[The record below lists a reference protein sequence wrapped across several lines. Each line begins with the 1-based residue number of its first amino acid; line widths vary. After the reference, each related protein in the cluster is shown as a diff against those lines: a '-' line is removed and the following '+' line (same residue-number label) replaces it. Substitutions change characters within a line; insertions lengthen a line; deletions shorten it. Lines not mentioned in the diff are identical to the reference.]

1 MTAIQTT
8 KQFDW
13 LSELEKTTFKSLV
26 TTFGLDF
33 LLVQDKHGGNVDTI
47 HNVRHG
53 VWATDKEKSIYD
65 NKESYKITKTDANG
79 SIILNAQGKEVKV
92 DKYHSDT
99 RFRAQAKS
107 DGQKRLDG
115 ELFDSY
121 RNTQAKT
128 SEKTQ
133 LDHIISSSEIHADA
147 GRVLAG
153 LDGVELSLADSNL
166 ASTHAYINNKK
177 SNMTM
182 KDFVQEIPSMI
193 EAKQKS
199 VQNNKNKLATMPSD
213 TPEQRHKIRKLQDEI
228 KKEESHIKTLQSCDK
243 EAMLSADKKARQEYN
258 QKINEAYYKSS
269 KFLTAT
275 GKQSAIMGVKMGF
288 RQALGLVLAEIWFE
302 LKVALPTILKK
313 CQQNFDFKT
322 FIDDVGNALKN
333 IFQRIELRFKD
344 LLASFKDGF
353 LGGVL
358 ASISTT
364 IINIFFTTSKLIG
377 KLIRES
383 WQNLVQVAKLM
394 FFNPDNLSNGQL
406 FKEITRIILASIA
419 TIVGVVVN
427 QHLATLFTFPLGSE
441 LAAFLS
447 ALLTGV
453 LMIGCAYFIDYSQL
467 MQKVWQFLDNL
478 KDKYGSVLKHLQKA
492 NAELDAYLLELT
504 KLEFNLS
511 PQELQSFSDSLA
523 ICADEYQKS
532 VVIQKEIE
540 RRNITLPFEMGNDNS
555 TMQWLNSLTPKP

>member
-1 MTAIQTT
+1 MTTIQTT
-8 KQFDW
+8 EQFDW
-13 LSELEKTTFKSLV
+13 LGELEKTTFKSLV

-33 LLVQDKHGGNVDTI
+33 LLVQDKQGGDVDTI
-47 HNVRHG
+47 HNVRNG
-53 VWATDKEKSIYD
+53 IWATDKEKQDYD
-65 NKESYKITKTDANG
+65 NRGTYNSDDYH
-79 SIILNAQGKEVKV
+79 KV
-92 DKYHSDT
+92 SEENKDNTNYHT
-99 RFRAQAKS
+99 RGKS
-107 DGQKRLDG
+107 DKKLQEAGQLIDNYTGKIIPNKKYVRH
-115 ELFDSY
+115 
-121 RNTQAKT
+121 
-128 SEKTQ
+128 
-133 LDHIISSSEIHADA
+133 LDHIVSASEIHNDA
-147 GRVLAG
+147 GRILAE
-153 LDGVELSLADSNL
+153 LNGVQLASVDSNL
-166 ASTHAYINNKK
+166 QSTYWAINNAKK
-177 SNMTM
+177 AYTAEQFVHEILPKHIKNRTQEMRKRQEKLAKMPSNTP
-182 KDFVQEIPSMI
+182 QERHEKEQLITKI
-193 EAKQKS
+193 EADKDYIQALES
-199 VQNNKNKLATMPSD
+199 V
-213 TPEQRHKIRKLQDEI
+213 
-228 KKEESHIKTLQSCDK
+228 DK
-243 EAMLSADKKARQEYN
+243 EKVLEKDKKARQEYN

-447 ALLTGV
+447 ALLTGI

-492 NAELDAYLLELT
+492 NAELDAYLLKLT

-511 PQELQSFSDSLA
+511 PQELQSFSDSLV

>member
-1 MTAIQTT
+1 MTTIQTT
-8 KQFDW
+8 EQFDW
-13 LSELEKTTFKSLV
+13 LGELEKTTFKSLV

-33 LLVQDKHGGNVDTI
+33 LLVQDKQGGDVDTI
-47 HNVRHG
+47 HNVRNG
-53 VWATDKEKSIYD
+53 VWATDKEKQAYD
-65 NKESYKITKTDANG
+65 NRGTYNSDDYH
-79 SIILNAQGKEVKV
+79 KV
-92 DKYHSDT
+92 SEENKDNTNYHT
-99 RFRAQAKS
+99 RGKS
-107 DGQKRLDG
+107 DKKLQEAGQLIDNYTGKIIPNKKYVRH
-115 ELFDSY
+115 
-121 RNTQAKT
+121 
-128 SEKTQ
+128 
-133 LDHIISSSEIHADA
+133 LDHIVSASEIHNDA
-147 GRVLAG
+147 GRILAE
-153 LDGVELSLADSNL
+153 LNGVQLASVDSNL
-166 ASTHAYINNKK
+166 QSTYWVINNAKK
-177 SNMTM
+177 AYTAEQFVHEILPKHIKNRTQEMRKRQEKLAKMPSNTP
-182 KDFVQEIPSMI
+182 QERHEKEQLITKI
-193 EAKQKS
+193 EADKDYIQALES
-199 VQNNKNKLATMPSD
+199 V
-213 TPEQRHKIRKLQDEI
+213 
-228 KKEESHIKTLQSCDK
+228 DK
-243 EAMLSADKKARQEYN
+243 EKVLEKDKKARQEYN

-322 FIDDVGNALKN
+322 FIDDIGNTLKN
-333 IFQRIELRFKD
+333 IFQRIELRFKE

-441 LAAFLS
+441 LATFLS

-453 LMIGCAYFIDYSQL
+453 LMIGCAYFIDYSPI
-467 MQKVWQFLDNL
+467 MQKVWGFLDKL
-478 KDKYGSVLKHLQKA
+478 KNEYDSVLEHLQQA
-492 NAELDAYLLELT
+492 NAKLDAYLLELT

-532 VVIQKEIE
+532 VVIQKEIQK
-540 RRNITLPFEMGNDNS
+540 RNITLPFEMGNDNS
-555 TMQWLNSLTPKP
+555 TMQWLNSLTPKT